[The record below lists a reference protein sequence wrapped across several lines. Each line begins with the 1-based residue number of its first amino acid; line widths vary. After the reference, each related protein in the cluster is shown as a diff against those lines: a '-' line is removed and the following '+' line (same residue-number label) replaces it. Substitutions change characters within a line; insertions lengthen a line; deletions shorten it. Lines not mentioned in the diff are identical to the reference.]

1 MSEEK
6 INQEK
11 LLKLGYM
18 LLELKRNNI
27 NKFINYKSEIKKYE
41 NKKREA

>member
-18 LLELKRNNI
+18 LLKLKRNN
-27 NKFINYKSEIKKYE
+27 KDRFINYKSEVKKCE